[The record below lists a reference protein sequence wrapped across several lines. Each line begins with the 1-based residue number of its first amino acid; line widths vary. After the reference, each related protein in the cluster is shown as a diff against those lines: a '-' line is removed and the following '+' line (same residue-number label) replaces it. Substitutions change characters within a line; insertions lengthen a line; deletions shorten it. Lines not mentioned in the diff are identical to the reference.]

1 MSKDITYN
9 QLSKLMKNGAL
20 LVDVRER
27 EELEVEGGTIKG
39 GEHWPLS
46 TFGIRKNAMPKN
58 KPTIFY
64 CRSGMRSMQA
74 AEIASNWTDQDVFF
88 LQGGY
93 LTYIAQEQSNC

>member
-1 MSKDITYN
+1 MGKNISFS
-9 QLSKLMKNGAL
+9 QLSRLMRKGAL
-20 LVDVRER
+20 LVDVREQ
-27 EELEVEGGTIKG
+27 EELLEGEIIKG

-46 TFGIRKNAMPKN
+46 TFGIRRNDIPQN

-74 AEIASNWTDQDVFF
+74 AEIASNWTDQEVFF

-93 LTYIAQEQSNC
+93 LTYGAEKQTNW